1 MNLKK
6 AELIHSGQIILSIME
21 ANKVVVYKTFMRP
34 FEAYIV
40 KGLLDA
46 NGIECFFTNEMFA
59 SRNPIYSSDV
69 NGMKLNVFEKD
80 IPKINELL
88 NSENYS

>member
-1 MNLKK
+1 MKDD
-6 AELIHSGQIILSIME
+6 
-21 ANKVVVYKTFMRP
+21 KVVVFKTYMRP

-46 NGIECFFTNEMFA
+46 HGIECFITNEIFA

-80 IPKINELL
+80 IPKINELIH
-88 NSENYS
+88 SENISFEEDPPTS

>member
-1 MNLKK
+1 MKDD
-6 AELIHSGQIILSIME
+6 
-21 ANKVVVYKTFMRP
+21 KVVVYKTYMRP

-40 KGLLDA
+40 KGLLEA
-46 NGIECFFTNEMFA
+46 NGIECFFTNVMFA

-80 IPKINELL
+80 IPKIDALL
-88 NSENYS
+88 RSENSAFESDQETSG

>member
-1 MNLKK
+1 
-6 AELIHSGQIILSIME
+6 ME
-21 ANKVVVYKTFMRP
+21 DNKVVVYKTYMRP
-34 FEAYIV
+34 FEAFIV

-46 NGIECFFTNEMFA
+46 NRIECFFTNEMFA

-88 NSENYS
+88 CSENISFETDPQTSE